1 MGNPYFGFKKDRA
14 KTYALW
20 ERFNVG
26 ALEPEALSDPY
37 ERLLIEDWRRCADLR
52 IDVARKVG
60 VRLSEEEFRALLE
73 DGQQLLDRARPVIDR
88 TSSCLFDVPGI
99 LILADSTGTILYVA
113 GDPEVRRRAA
123 EGSGI
128 VEGSRWLESVAGTNG
143 LGSALTKK
151 QPVHVFSA
159 EHYCEGWHRWTCA
172 ATPILGADEKEPVG
186 VIDFT
191 TIDKDYRDQALALT
205 WSLAA
210 TIQADLRLEH
220 QLERNVLIQQ
230 YNEMAARYGSDA
242 LVVVDRRGC
251 AVRHGSGPAAQRFA
265 EQNAFQRMAEGA
277 VRDSLAVVMPGSDR
291 RVGTAYVLGG
301 AKRAPAHVPSAGA
314 GTVSIGDFVTAD
326 PTTARVISFVE
337 KAAAS
342 DLNLLILGETGTGKE
357 LIARYVHGRS
367 RRATGPYVA
376 VNCGAVSRELMASSF
391 FGYVAGAF
399 TGADPKGRKG
409 FFEAAHGGTLFL
421 DEVGELPLEIQA
433 GLRRVL
439 EDGSFQR
446 VGSDRTS
453 ITDCRIIAAT
463 NRDLQSD
470 IARGA
475 FRSDLYYRLNVVQVS
490 LPPLRERTV
499 DTKLLARRFVEQS
512 CAKQSLPPLRI
523 TSEAEERLLAYPWP
537 GNVRELR
544 NVIEAAVICARDEI
558 TLEDLPPV
566 VRHCRPD
573 TSAGA
578 PEPDAPR
585 DDGTTTTVA
594 EKLRDYE
601 RRVILAALDKYRRVN
616 LVAKELGMSRS
627 NLYRKFEALGIDHH
641 RYR

>member
-26 ALEPEALSDPY
+26 ALSPEELTDPY
-37 ERLLIEDWRRCADLR
+37 ERLLIEDWRRCADLH
-52 IDVARKVG
+52 IDVVRKVG

-113 GDPEVRRRAA
+113 GDPEVRHQAA
-123 EGSGI
+123 ERSGI

-143 LGSALTKK
+143 LGSALAKR

-172 ATPILGADEKEPVG
+172 ATPILGPDEKEPVG

-191 TIDKDYRDQALALT
+191 TIDTDYRDQALALT

-220 QLERNVLIQQ
+220 ELERNVLIQQ
-230 YNEMAARYGSDA
+230 YNELTARYISDA
-242 LVVVDRRGC
+242 LVVVDRRGF
-251 AVRHGSGPAAQRFA
+251 AVRHGSGPAARRFV

-277 VRDSLAVVMPGSDR
+277 VRDTVALVMPGSDR

-301 AKRAPAHVPSAGA
+301 EKRPARSPSAGG
-314 GTVSIGDFVTAD
+314 GTVSMGDFITAD
-326 PTTARVISFVE
+326 PTTARMVGFVE

-342 DLNLLILGETGTGKE
+342 ALNILILGETGTGKE

-367 RRATGPYVA
+367 RRAAGPYVA

-433 GLRRVL
+433 GLLRVL

-453 ITDCRIIAAT
+453 IIDCRVIAAT
-463 NRDLQSD
+463 NRDLQAD
-470 IARGA
+470 ITRGA

-490 LPPLRERTV
+490 LPPLRERAV
-499 DTKLLARRFVEQS
+499 DTKLLARRFVDQA

-523 TSEAEERLLAYPWP
+523 TAEAEEHLLAYSWP

-544 NVIEAAVICARDEI
+544 NVIEAAVICAREEI
-558 TLEDLPPV
+558 TLEDLPPI
-566 VRHCRPD
+566 VRQRRPEA
-573 TSAGA
+573 SAEA
-578 PEPDAPR
+578 PDAPR
-585 DDGTTTTVA
+585 DGSSATVA
-594 EKLRDYE
+594 EKLREYE